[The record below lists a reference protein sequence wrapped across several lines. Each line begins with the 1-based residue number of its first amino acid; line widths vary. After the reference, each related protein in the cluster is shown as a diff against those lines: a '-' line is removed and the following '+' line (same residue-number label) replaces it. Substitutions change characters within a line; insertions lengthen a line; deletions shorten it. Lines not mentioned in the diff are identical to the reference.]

1 MPDKSVPYSGLL
13 YQHRQDRGHN
23 HRQNKHNYNKAG
35 NPAVSSGIKKIKHTD
50 HLMILKFK
58 TETDKTN
65 RYSCYMLRAA
75 ICSRKDLLMRFPI
88 PVFLIAL
95 IILCSILAWKR
106 QKQTRAQEELNEA
119 FLERE
124 RLANATRR
132 QDISG
137 LAYLPFDIH
146 AIPDAPV
153 SDPVLADCFEK
164 MASLQDQ
171 KILNLSAYSNTDL
184 KLMYGPANLND
195 LTLFDEN
202 YHLLSASLLSYAEKL
217 AELGYEDSAVKTLE
231 YAMSLSVD
239 SSRIYLMLADLY
251 EKQAA
256 PEKIQDIRNAL
267 DSMDEPFRSR
277 VLAKLPSGHTAG

>member
-1 MPDKSVPYSGLL
+1 
-13 YQHRQDRGHN
+13 
-23 HRQNKHNYNKAG
+23 
-35 NPAVSSGIKKIKHTD
+35 
-50 HLMILKFK
+50 
-58 TETDKTN
+58 
-65 RYSCYMLRAA
+65 
-75 ICSRKDLLMRFPI
+75 MRFPI

-146 AIPDAPV
+146 AVPAAPV
-153 SDPVLADCFEK
+153 SDPVLTDSYEK

-171 KILNLSAYSNTDL
+171 KILNLSAFSNTDL

-202 YHLLSASLLSYAEKL
+202 YHLLSTSLFSYAEKL
-217 AELGYEDSAVKTLE
+217 VELGYEDTAVKTLE

-239 SSRIYLMLADLY
+239 SSRVYLMLADLY
-251 EKQAA
+251 EKQNT

-267 DSMDEPFRSR
+267 DSMDEPFRSH
-277 VLAKLPSGHTAG
+277 VLAKLPSGHIAG